1 MKIDKAEARQT
12 GIQLLKYA
20 VIGASNTLITLV
32 AFYLLNTKLGLPYG
46 ISNVIGYI
54 LGVINSF
61 VWNRNWVFK
70 SKDNVRRELLLF
82 VCGFLICLALQLCVS
97 WILLEGLGW
106 KSLPDDIIPFF
117 PMAKAG
123 HNIVMILGINDVK
136 FAAEVADW
144 ETGVVDQILNDLNG
158 DGDYDDPGETTDVFD
173 TEIGLPYNL

>member
-106 KSLPDDIIPFF
+106 KNLPDDIIPFF

-123 HNIVMILGINDVK
+123 QNIVMIL
-136 FAAEVADW
+136 AM
-144 ETGVVDQILNDLNG
+144 VVYTLANYIYNRFVTFRV
-158 DGDYDDPGETTDVFD
+158 DPMGTP
-173 TEIGLPYNL
+173 GKH